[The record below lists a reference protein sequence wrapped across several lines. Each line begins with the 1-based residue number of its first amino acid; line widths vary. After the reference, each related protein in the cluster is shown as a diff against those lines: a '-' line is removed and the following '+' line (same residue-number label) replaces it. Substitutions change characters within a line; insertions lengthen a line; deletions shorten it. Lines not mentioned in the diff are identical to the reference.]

1 MENSHINVYLVG
13 FMGTGKSTVGKRLAK
28 VMGYQFIDSDEY
40 IEKKENKTIEQ
51 IFAENGEAFFRSLE
65 RDFVVSGHPKEGCVV
80 SCGGGLITQEG
91 MIGILK
97 KRGLVIALVASA
109 TVIYERVKN
118 HSHRPL
124 LRGEDPLGIIKKL
137 LAERNQYYAKIPNQ
151 IITDSRSLPD
161 IVGQIKRLIK

>member
-1 MENSHINVYLVG
+1 MENSHSNVYLVG

-28 VMGYQFIDSDEY
+28 VMGYQFIDSDGY

-51 IFAENGEAFFRSLE
+51 IFSENGEAFFRSLE

-97 KRGLVIALVASA
+97 KRGSVIALVASA

-137 LAERNQYYAKIPNQ
+137 LAERNPYYAKIPNQ
-151 IITDSRSLPD
+151 IMTDSRSLPD